1 MLTATDVILAMN
13 RAGEAGRPFLFGF
26 DFELTRGFFIPDPL
40 RQTRVRFNIRGITNT
55 PDDSADTPYMFER
68 FPEPEAVY
76 ARRFDIIRA
85 GLLRGDSFLTNL
97 TVRTPVRTD
106 LTPDAIYHRAR
117 ALYKIHYSD
126 AFVCFSPERF
136 VRIDADGTIASNP
149 MKGTIDA
156 RLPDARERILTDPK
170 ETAEHNTIV
179 DLIRNDLS
187 MVADGV
193 HVQRFRYIDRLE
205 TSAGPI
211 LQVSSEIA
219 GQLPDD
225 WRSNVGNIIA
235 RLLPA
240 GSISGAPKD
249 ATVRLIRQAEGA
261 PRGFYTG
268 IFGLFDG
275 QALDSAVFIRF
286 LDLTTTP
293 LTYQSG
299 GGITARSRMHDEYEE
314 VIQKVYLP
322 F

>member
-40 RQTRVRFNIRGITNT
+40 RQSCVRFNIRGITNT
-55 PDDSADTPYMFER
+55 PDDSTDTPYMFER

-106 LTPDAIYHRAR
+106 LTPDAIYRRAR
-117 ALYKIHYSD
+117 ALYKIHYPD
-126 AFVCFSPERF
+126 TFVCFSPERF

-156 RLPDARERILTDPK
+156 RLPDARERILADPK

-187 MVADGV
+187 MVADHV
-193 HVQRFRYIDRLE
+193 HVCRFRYVDRLE
-205 TSAGPI
+205 TSAGSI

-225 WRSNVGNIIA
+225 WRSHVGHIIA

-249 ATVRLIRQAEGA
+249 ATVHLIRQAEGT

-268 IFGLFDG
+268 VFGLFDG
-275 QALDSAVFIRF
+275 QTLDSAVFIRF
-286 LDLTTTP
+286 LDLATTP

>member
-1 MLTATDVILAMN
+1 
-13 RAGEAGRPFLFGF
+13 
-26 DFELTRGFFIPDPL
+26 
-40 RQTRVRFNIRGITNT
+40 
-55 PDDSADTPYMFER
+55 
-68 FPEPEAVY
+68 
-76 ARRFDIIRA
+76 
-85 GLLRGDSFLTNL
+85 
-97 TVRTPVRTD
+97 
-106 LTPDAIYHRAR
+106 
-117 ALYKIHYSD
+117 
-126 AFVCFSPERF
+126 
-136 VRIDADGTIASNP
+136 
-149 MKGTIDA
+149 
-156 RLPDARERILTDPK
+156 
-170 ETAEHNTIV
+170 
-179 DLIRNDLS
+179 
-187 MVADGV
+187 MVARGV

-225 WRSNVGNIIA
+225 WRSHVGHIIA

-249 ATVRLIRQAEGA
+249 ATVRLIRQAEGT

-268 IFGLFDG
+268 VFGLFDG

-286 LDLTTTP
+286 LDLATMP

>member
-1 MLTATDVILAMN
+1 MLPASDVILAMN
-13 RAGEAGRPFLFGF
+13 RAGETGCPFLFGF

-40 RQTRVRFNIRGITNT
+40 RQSRVRFNIRGITNT
-55 PDDSADTPYMFER
+55 LDDSADTPYMFER
-68 FPEPEAVY
+68 LPEPEAVY
-76 ARRFDIIRA
+76 AGRFDIIRA

-97 TVRTPVRTD
+97 TIRTPVRTD
-106 LTPDAIYHRAR
+106 LTPEAIYRRAR
-117 ALYKIHYSD
+117 ALYKIYYPD

-156 RLPDARERILTDPK
+156 RLPDARERILADPK

-187 MVADGV
+187 MVADHV
-193 HVQRFRYIDRLE
+193 HVCRFRYVDRLE
-205 TSAGPI
+205 TSAGSI

-268 IFGLFDG
+268 VFGLFDG